1 MAFKKVYLISSIV
14 LLLAQIAVGQ
24 ETDINKGIIDLTT
37 VSQVNQGNSY
47 FTILGGVG
55 NIDPLWFEANFVP
68 NFYIRKSKNARLM
81 GVLTPQI
88 ILRMYQEESFPV
100 RTPSYIP
107 QITVYYALGER
118 PPFSHLNLFGRI
130 AHHSNGQEGDSFLEN
145 GEINHITGN
154 FATNYLEFG
163 FIKTNYNPR
172 FKAMQFYSSSIEY
185 HAPGFTT
192 NELEGLFSTLRWHS
206 SFSVFKLN
214 RKRDANNKGKALFSI
229 KGKSTILFGD
239 VSNWKTFDKKRLELS
254 LTVSYYPTGLEDVG
268 LFVSIFRGRDYYN
281 IYFDRQLSLISFGV
295 VTEILRFN
303 N

>member
-1 MAFKKVYLISSIV
+1 MLQFAT
-14 LLLAQIAVGQ
+14 GQ
-24 ETDINKGIIDLTT
+24 EADIENKTIDLTT
-37 VSQVNQGNSY
+37 ISQVNQGNSY
-47 FTILGGVG
+47 ITILGGIG
-55 NIDPLWFEANFVP
+55 NIDHLWFEANLVP
-68 NFYIRKSKNARLM
+68 NFYIRKSKNSRLM

-100 RTPSYIP
+100 RTPSYMP
-107 QITVYYALGER
+107 QLTVYYALGEY
-118 PPFSHLNLFGRI
+118 PPFSHLSLFGRF

-145 GEINHITGN
+145 GEINHLTGN
-154 FATNYLEFG
+154 FSTNYLEFG
-163 FIKTNYNPR
+163 FVKTNYNPR

-214 RKRDANNKGKALFSI
+214 RKRNANNKGKALFSI

-239 VSNWKTFDKKRLELS
+239 VNKWKTFDKKRLELS

-281 IYFDRQLSLISFGV
+281 IYFDKQLSLISFGV

-303 N
+303 D